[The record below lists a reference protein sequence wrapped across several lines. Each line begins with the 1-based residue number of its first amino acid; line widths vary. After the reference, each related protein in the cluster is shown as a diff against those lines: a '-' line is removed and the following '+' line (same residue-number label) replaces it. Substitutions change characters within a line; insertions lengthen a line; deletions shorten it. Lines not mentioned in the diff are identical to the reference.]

1 MDISYILDDL
11 NEVQRDAVTE
21 ELPYSLVLAGAG
33 SGKTKVITHK
43 VAWLSKVKNINP
55 LSLLTVTFTNKAAKE
70 MRGRI
75 ESILGEQLNQM
86 WCGTFHGLFHRMLKM
101 HWEEAGLIKSF
112 SILDGDDQNRIIKR
126 VIKKMNLDEA
136 TWQARQ
142 TQWFINKQKDE
153 GRRVAKLP
161 SKATYVEEKMAD
173 IYLEYQKTCEEEG
186 VVDFAEILLRSYEM
200 LNKNP
205 ELLLHYQKRFQHI
218 LVDEFQDTN
227 EIQYLLLKQL
237 VGKDGH
243 ITVVGDDDQSI
254 YSWRGAKSTNINRF
268 LKDFKG
274 VKTLKL
280 EQNYRSTTNILA
292 AANAVIRNNPER
304 LGKELWTEKEEGEL
318 IKVYRAFN
326 ERDEAKFIVDIIK
339 SWVEEGRN
347 LSECA
352 IIYRSNAQ
360 SRVLEDSILRAE
372 LPYRIYGGVRFYE
385 RLEIKNA
392 LSYAKLAVDNQNDAA
407 FERII
412 NVPSRGIGAKTMDQ
426 IRELA
431 RENALSLWGA
441 AKKLSESSG
450 PKVSN
455 ALKEFF
461 SVVDKISKIA
471 NKKEIEEFFEKLVD
485 LSGLKEFHG
494 KEPGEKGRSRV
505 ENLEEL
511 VSAAA
516 GFFSIGEDAD
526 DERSQLELFL
536 DQASLDAG
544 ENQAKENEDAIQ
556 MMTLHSSKGLEYPL
570 VFVAGCEE
578 GLFPHKRSVEDPRQL
593 AEERRLC
600 YVGMTRAM
608 ERLYLTYA
616 EVRNVFGVDGFSPA
630 SRFLKEIPEEF
641 KYEIRIASE
650 NISQAKSF
658 SPKIVGGTEHKVG
671 GFALGDRVGHP
682 SFGEGVIL
690 NYEGDGSNARVQVN
704 FDTEGTKWLVL
715 SFAKLDKIS

>member
-11 NEVQRDAVTE
+11 NPIQREAVTE

-43 VAWLSKVKNINP
+43 VAWLCKVKEINP
-55 LSLLTVTFTNKAAKE
+55 LSLMTVTFTNKAAKE

-101 HWEEAGLIKSF
+101 HWQEAGLAKSF
-112 SILDGDDQNRIIKR
+112 SILDGDDQNRVIKR
-126 VIKKMNLDEA
+126 VIKRMNLDEA
-136 TWQARQ
+136 TWQPRQ

-153 GRRVAKLP
+153 GRRIAKLP
-161 SKATYVEEKMAD
+161 NKATYVEEKMAD
-173 IYLEYQKTCEEEG
+173 IYLEYQKTCEEEN
-186 VVDFAEILLRSYEM
+186 VVDFAEILLRCYEM
-200 LNKNP
+200 LAKNP
-205 ELLLHYQKRFQHI
+205 KLLNHYQKRFQHI

-237 VGKDGH
+237 VGKEGEM
-243 ITVVGDDDQSI
+243 TVVGDDDQSI
-254 YSWRGAKSTNINRF
+254 YSWRGAKSSNINRF
-268 LKDFKG
+268 IKDFKG

-280 EQNYRSTTNILA
+280 EQNYRSTTNILS

-318 IKVYRAFN
+318 VKIYRAFN

-339 SWVEEGRN
+339 SWVDEGRN

-360 SRVLEDSILRAE
+360 SRILEDSILRAD

-392 LSYAKLAVDNQNDAA
+392 LAYAKLAIDQKNDAA

-412 NVPSRGIGAKTMDQ
+412 NIPTRGVGAKTMDQ
-426 IRELA
+426 IREIA
-431 RENALSLWGA
+431 REENSSLWIA
-441 AKKLSESSG
+441 AKTFADSAG
-450 PKVSN
+450 P
-455 ALKEFF
+455 
-461 SVVDKISKIA
+461 KIA
-471 NKKEIEEFFEKLVD
+471 NSLKTFFKLIENFSESAAKKEIEEFFENLIE
-485 LSGLKEFHG
+485 SSNLKNFHG

-516 GFFSIGEDAD
+516 GYFSIGEDAD

-544 ENQAKENEDAIQ
+544 ENQAEENEDAIQ
-556 MMTLHSSKGLEYPL
+556 MMTLHSSKGLEYAL
-570 VFVAGCEE
+570 VFIAGCEE
-578 GLFPHKRSVEDPRQL
+578 GLFPHKRSTEDPRQL

-616 EVRNVFGVDGFSPA
+616 EVRNVYGVDGFSPA

-641 KYEIRIASE
+641 KYEIRMASE
-650 NISQAKSF
+650 NINKSKSF
-658 SPKIVGGTEHKVG
+658 SPKIVGGTDHKVG

-704 FDTEGTKWLVL
+704 FDQEGTKWLVL
-715 SFAKLDKIS
+715 SFAKLNKI

>member
-11 NEVQRDAVTE
+11 NPIQREAVTE

-43 VAWLSKVKNINP
+43 VAWLCKVKEINP
-55 LSLLTVTFTNKAAKE
+55 LSLMTVTFTNKAAKE

-101 HWEEAGLIKSF
+101 HWQEAGLAKSF
-112 SILDGDDQNRIIKR
+112 SILDGDDQNRVIKR
-126 VIKKMNLDEA
+126 VIKRMNLDEA
-136 TWQARQ
+136 TWQPRQ

-153 GRRVAKLP
+153 GRRIAKLP

-173 IYLEYQKTCEEEG
+173 IYLEYQKTCEEEN
-186 VVDFAEILLRSYEM
+186 VIDFAEILLRCYEM
-200 LNKNP
+200 LAKNP
-205 ELLLHYQKRFQHI
+205 ELLNHYQKRFQHI

-237 VGKDGH
+237 VGKEGEM
-243 ITVVGDDDQSI
+243 TVVGDDDQSI
-254 YSWRGAKSTNINRF
+254 YSWRGAKSSNINRF
-268 LKDFKG
+268 IKDFKG

-280 EQNYRSTTNILA
+280 EQNYRSTTNILS

-318 IKVYRAFN
+318 VKIYRAFN

-339 SWVEEGRN
+339 SWVDEGRN

-360 SRVLEDSILRAE
+360 SRILEDSILRAD

-392 LSYAKLAVDNQNDAA
+392 LAYAKLAIDQKNDAA

-412 NVPSRGIGAKTMDQ
+412 NVPTRGVGAKTMDQ
-426 IRELA
+426 IREIA
-431 RENALSLWGA
+431 REENSSLWIA
-441 AKKLSESSG
+441 AKTFADSSG
-450 PKVSN
+450 PK
-455 ALKEFF
+455 
-461 SVVDKISKIA
+461 IA
-471 NKKEIEEFFEKLVD
+471 NSLKTFFKLIENFSESAAKKEIEEFFENLIE
-485 LSGLKEFHG
+485 SSNLKNFHG

-516 GFFSIGEDAD
+516 GYFSIGEDAD
-526 DERSQLELFL
+526 DERSQLELFV

-544 ENQAKENEDAIQ
+544 ENQAEENEDAIQ
-556 MMTLHSSKGLEYPL
+556 MMTLHSSKGLEYAL
-570 VFVAGCEE
+570 VFIAGCEE
-578 GLFPHKRSVEDPRQL
+578 GLFPHKRSAEDPRQL

-616 EVRNVFGVDGFSPA
+616 EVRNVYGVDGFSPA

-641 KYEIRIASE
+641 KYEIRMASE
-650 NISQAKSF
+650 NISKSKSF
-658 SPKIVGGTEHKVG
+658 SPKIVGGTDHKVG

-704 FDTEGTKWLVL
+704 FDQEGTKWLVL
-715 SFAKLDKIS
+715 SFAKLNKI

>member
-11 NEVQRDAVTE
+11 NPIQREAVTE

-43 VAWLSKVKNINP
+43 VAWLCKVKEINP
-55 LSLLTVTFTNKAAKE
+55 LSLMTVTFTNKAAKE

-101 HWEEAGLIKSF
+101 HWEEAGLVKSF
-112 SILDGDDQNRIIKR
+112 TILDGDDQNRVIKR

-136 TWQARQ
+136 TWQPRQ

-153 GRRVAKLP
+153 GRRIAKLP
-161 SKATYVEEKMAD
+161 NKATYVEEKMAD

-186 VVDFAEILLRSYEM
+186 VIDFAEILLRCHEM
-200 LNKNP
+200 LTKNP
-205 ELLLHYQKRFQHI
+205 DLLNHYQKRFQHI

-237 VGKDGH
+237 VGNEGQM
-243 ITVVGDDDQSI
+243 TVVGDDDQSI
-254 YSWRGAKSTNINRF
+254 YSWRGAKSSNINRF
-268 LKDFKG
+268 INDFKG

-280 EQNYRSTTNILA
+280 EQNYRSTTNILS

-318 IKVYRAFN
+318 VKIYRAFN

-339 SWVEEGRN
+339 SWMDEGRS

-360 SRVLEDSILRAE
+360 SRILEDSILRAE

-392 LSYAKLAVDNQNDAA
+392 LAYAKLALDQNNDTA

-412 NVPSRGIGAKTMDQ
+412 NVPTRGIGAKTMDQ
-426 IRELA
+426 IREAA
-431 RENALSLWGA
+431 REENSSLYVA
-441 AKKLSESSG
+441 AQSFANSSGPKIANSLKIFFELVEKLSES
-450 PKVSN
+450 
-455 ALKEFF
+455 AE
-461 SVVDKISKIA
+461 
-471 NKKEIEEFFEKLVD
+471 KKEIEGFFEELLNNTD
-485 LSGLKEFHG
+485 LKKFHG

-511 VSAAA
+511 ISAAA

-526 DERSQLELFL
+526 DERSQLEMFL

-556 MMTLHSSKGLEYPL
+556 MMTLHSSKGLEYSV

-578 GLFPHKRSVEDPRQL
+578 GLFPHKRSTEDPNQL

-616 EVRNVFGVDGFSPA
+616 EVRNVYGVDGFSPA
-630 SRFLKEIPEEF
+630 SRFLKEIPDEF
-641 KYEIRIASE
+641 KYEIRMASE
-650 NISQAKSF
+650 NISKSKSF
-658 SPKIVGGTEHKVG
+658 SPKIVGGTDYKVG

-704 FDTEGTKWLVL
+704 FDQEGTKWLVL
-715 SFAKLDKIS
+715 SFAKLNKI

>member
-11 NEVQRDAVTE
+11 NPIQREAVTE

-43 VAWLSKVKNINP
+43 VAWLCKVKEINP
-55 LSLLTVTFTNKAAKE
+55 LSLMTVTFTNKAAKE

-101 HWEEAGLIKSF
+101 HWQEAGLAKSF
-112 SILDGDDQNRIIKR
+112 SILDGDDQNRVIKR
-126 VIKKMNLDEA
+126 VIKRMNLDEA
-136 TWQARQ
+136 TWQPRQ

-153 GRRVAKLP
+153 GRRIAKLP
-161 SKATYVEEKMAD
+161 NKATYVEEKMAD
-173 IYLEYQKTCEEEG
+173 IYLEYQKTCEEEN
-186 VVDFAEILLRSYEM
+186 VVDFAEILLRCYEM
-200 LNKNP
+200 LAKNP
-205 ELLLHYQKRFQHI
+205 ELLNHYQKRFQHI

-237 VGKDGH
+237 VGKEGEM
-243 ITVVGDDDQSI
+243 TVVGDDDQSI
-254 YSWRGAKSTNINRF
+254 YSWRGAKSSNINRF
-268 LKDFKG
+268 IKDFKG

-280 EQNYRSTTNILA
+280 EQNYRSTTNILS

-318 IKVYRAFN
+318 VKIYRAFN

-339 SWVEEGRN
+339 SWVDEGRN

-360 SRVLEDSILRAE
+360 SRILEDSILRAD

-392 LSYAKLAVDNQNDAA
+392 LAYAKLAIDQKNDAA

-412 NVPSRGIGAKTMDQ
+412 NIPTRGVGAKTMDQ
-426 IRELA
+426 IREIA
-431 RENALSLWGA
+431 REENSSLWIA
-441 AKKLSESSG
+441 AKTFADSAG
-450 PKVSN
+450 P
-455 ALKEFF
+455 
-461 SVVDKISKIA
+461 KIA
-471 NKKEIEEFFEKLVD
+471 NSLKTFFKLIENFSESAAKKEIEEFFENLIE
-485 LSGLKEFHG
+485 SSNLKNFHG

-516 GFFSIGEDAD
+516 GYFSIGEDAD

-544 ENQAKENEDAIQ
+544 ENQAEENEDAIQ
-556 MMTLHSSKGLEYPL
+556 MMTLHSSKGLEYAL
-570 VFVAGCEE
+570 VFIAGCEE
-578 GLFPHKRSVEDPRQL
+578 GLFPHKRSTEDPRQL

-616 EVRNVFGVDGFSPA
+616 EVRNVYGVDGFSPA

-641 KYEIRIASE
+641 KYEIRMASE
-650 NISQAKSF
+650 NINKSKSF
-658 SPKIVGGTEHKVG
+658 SPKIVGGTDHKVG

-704 FDTEGTKWLVL
+704 FDQEGTKWLVL
-715 SFAKLDKIS
+715 SFAKLNKI

>member
-11 NEVQRDAVTE
+11 NPIQREAVTE

-43 VAWLSKVKNINP
+43 VAWLCKVKEINP
-55 LSLLTVTFTNKAAKE
+55 LSLMTVTFTNKAAKE

-101 HWEEAGLIKSF
+101 HWEEAGLVKSF
-112 SILDGDDQNRIIKR
+112 TILDGDDQNRVIKR

-136 TWQARQ
+136 TWQPRQ

-153 GRRVAKLP
+153 GRRIAKLP
-161 SKATYVEEKMAD
+161 NKATYVEEKMAD

-186 VVDFAEILLRSYEM
+186 VIDFAEILLRCHEM
-200 LNKNP
+200 LTKNP
-205 ELLLHYQKRFQHI
+205 DLLNHYQKRFQHI

-237 VGKDGH
+237 VGNEGQM
-243 ITVVGDDDQSI
+243 TVVGDDDQSI
-254 YSWRGAKSTNINRF
+254 YSWRGAKSSNINRF
-268 LKDFKG
+268 INDFKG

-280 EQNYRSTTNILA
+280 EQNYRSTTNILS

-318 IKVYRAFN
+318 VKIYRAFN

-339 SWVEEGRN
+339 SWMDEGRS

-360 SRVLEDSILRAE
+360 SRILEDSILRAE

-392 LSYAKLAVDNQNDAA
+392 LAYAKLALDQNNDTA

-412 NVPSRGIGAKTMDQ
+412 NVPTRGIGAKTMDQ
-426 IRELA
+426 IREAA
-431 RENALSLWGA
+431 REENSSLYVA
-441 AKKLSESSG
+441 AQSFANSSGPKIANSLKIFFELVEKLSES
-450 PKVSN
+450 
-455 ALKEFF
+455 AE
-461 SVVDKISKIA
+461 
-471 NKKEIEEFFEKLVD
+471 KKEIEGFFEELLNNTD
-485 LSGLKEFHG
+485 LKKFHG

-511 VSAAA
+511 ISAAA

-526 DERSQLELFL
+526 DERSQLEMFL

-556 MMTLHSSKGLEYPL
+556 MMTLHSSKGLEYSV

-578 GLFPHKRSVEDPRQL
+578 GLFPHKRSTEDPKQL

-616 EVRNVFGVDGFSPA
+616 EVRNVYGVDGFSPA
-630 SRFLKEIPEEF
+630 SRFLKEIPDEF
-641 KYEIRIASE
+641 KYEIRMASE
-650 NISQAKSF
+650 NISKSKSF
-658 SPKIVGGTEHKVG
+658 SPKIVGGTDHKVG

-704 FDTEGTKWLVL
+704 FDQEGTKWLVL
-715 SFAKLDKIS
+715 SFAKLNKI

>member
-1 MDISYILDDL
+1 
-11 NEVQRDAVTE
+11 
-21 ELPYSLVLAGAG
+21 
-33 SGKTKVITHK
+33 
-43 VAWLSKVKNINP
+43 
-55 LSLLTVTFTNKAAKE
+55 
-70 MRGRI
+70 
-75 ESILGEQLNQM
+75 
-86 WCGTFHGLFHRMLKM
+86 
-101 HWEEAGLIKSF
+101 
-112 SILDGDDQNRIIKR
+112 
-126 VIKKMNLDEA
+126 MNLDEA
-136 TWQARQ
+136 TWQPRQ

-153 GRRVAKLP
+153 GRRIAKLP
-161 SKATYVEEKMAD
+161 NKATYVEEKMAD

-186 VVDFAEILLRSYEM
+186 VIDFAEILLRCHEM
-200 LNKNP
+200 LTKNP
-205 ELLLHYQKRFQHI
+205 DLLNHYQKRFQHI

-237 VGKDGH
+237 VGNEGQM
-243 ITVVGDDDQSI
+243 TVVGDDDQSI
-254 YSWRGAKSTNINRF
+254 YSWRGAKSSNINRF
-268 LKDFKG
+268 INDFKG

-280 EQNYRSTTNILA
+280 EQNYRSTTNILS

-318 IKVYRAFN
+318 VKIYRAFN

-339 SWVEEGRN
+339 SWMDEGRS

-360 SRVLEDSILRAE
+360 SRILEDSILRAE

-392 LSYAKLAVDNQNDAA
+392 LAYAKLALDQNNDTA

-412 NVPSRGIGAKTMDQ
+412 NVPTRGIGAKTMDQ
-426 IRELA
+426 IREAA
-431 RENALSLWGA
+431 REENSSLYVA
-441 AKKLSESSG
+441 AQSFANSSGPKIANSLKIFFELVEKLSES
-450 PKVSN
+450 
-455 ALKEFF
+455 AE
-461 SVVDKISKIA
+461 
-471 NKKEIEEFFEKLVD
+471 KKEIEGFFEELLNNTD
-485 LSGLKEFHG
+485 LKKFHG

-511 VSAAA
+511 ISAAA

-526 DERSQLELFL
+526 DERSQLEMFL

-556 MMTLHSSKGLEYPL
+556 MMTLHSSKGLEYSV

-578 GLFPHKRSVEDPRQL
+578 GLFPHKRSTEDPKQL

-616 EVRNVFGVDGFSPA
+616 EVRNVYGVDGFSPA
-630 SRFLKEIPEEF
+630 SRFLKEIPDEF
-641 KYEIRIASE
+641 KYEIRMASE
-650 NISQAKSF
+650 NISKSKSF
-658 SPKIVGGTEHKVG
+658 SPKIVGGTDHKVG

-704 FDTEGTKWLVL
+704 FDQEGTKWLVL
-715 SFAKLDKIS
+715 SFAKLNKI

>member
-11 NEVQRDAVTE
+11 NPIQREAVTE

-43 VAWLSKVKNINP
+43 VAWLCKVKEINP
-55 LSLLTVTFTNKAAKE
+55 LSLMTVTFTNKAAKE

-101 HWEEAGLIKSF
+101 HWQEAGLAKSF
-112 SILDGDDQNRIIKR
+112 SILDGDDQNRVIKR
-126 VIKKMNLDEA
+126 VIKRMNLDKA
-136 TWQARQ
+136 TWQPRQ

-153 GRRVAKLP
+153 GRRIAKLP
-161 SKATYVEEKMAD
+161 NKATYVEEKMAD

-186 VVDFAEILLRSYEM
+186 VVDFAEILLRCHEM
-200 LNKNP
+200 LTKNP
-205 ELLLHYQKRFQHI
+205 ELLSHYQKRFQHI

-237 VGKDGH
+237 VGKEGEM
-243 ITVVGDDDQSI
+243 TVVGDDDQSI
-254 YSWRGAKSTNINRF
+254 YSWRGAKSSNINRF
-268 LKDFKG
+268 IKDFKE

-280 EQNYRSTTNILA
+280 EQNYRSTTNILS

-318 IKVYRAFN
+318 VKIYRAFN

-339 SWVEEGRN
+339 SWLDEGRN

-360 SRVLEDSILRAE
+360 SRILEDSILRAD

-392 LSYAKLAVDNQNDAA
+392 LAYAKLAIDHENDTA

-412 NVPSRGIGAKTMDQ
+412 NVPTRGVGAKTMDQ
-426 IRELA
+426 IREIA
-431 RENALSLWGA
+431 REENSSLWIA
-441 AKKLSESSG
+441 AKTFADSAG
-450 PKVSN
+450 P
-455 ALKEFF
+455 
-461 SVVDKISKIA
+461 KIA
-471 NKKEIEEFFEKLVD
+471 NSLKTFFKLIENFSESAAKKEIEEFFENLIE
-485 LSGLKEFHG
+485 SSNLKNFHG

-544 ENQAKENEDAIQ
+544 ENQAEENEDAIQ
-556 MMTLHSSKGLEYPL
+556 MMTLHSSKGLEYAL
-570 VFVAGCEE
+570 VFIAGCEE
-578 GLFPHKRSVEDPRQL
+578 GLFPHKRSAEDPRQL

-616 EVRNVFGVDGFSPA
+616 EVRNVYGVDGFSPA

-641 KYEIRIASE
+641 KYEIRMASE
-650 NISQAKSF
+650 NISKSKSF
-658 SPKIVGGTEHKVG
+658 SPKIVGGTDHKVG
-671 GFALGDRVGHP
+671 GFSLGDRVGHP

-704 FDTEGTKWLVL
+704 FDQEGTKWLVL
-715 SFAKLDKIS
+715 SFAKLNKI

>member
-11 NEVQRDAVTE
+11 NPIQREAVTE

-43 VAWLSKVKNINP
+43 VAWLCKVKEINP
-55 LSLLTVTFTNKAAKE
+55 LSLMTVTFTNKAAKE

-101 HWEEAGLIKSF
+101 HWEEAGLVKSF
-112 SILDGDDQNRIIKR
+112 TILDGDDQNRVIKR

-136 TWQARQ
+136 TWQPRQ

-153 GRRVAKLP
+153 GRRIAKLP
-161 SKATYVEEKMAD
+161 NKATYVEEKMAD

-186 VVDFAEILLRSYEM
+186 VIDFAEILLRCHEM
-200 LNKNP
+200 LTKNP
-205 ELLLHYQKRFQHI
+205 DLLNHYQKRFQHI

-237 VGKDGH
+237 VGNEGQM
-243 ITVVGDDDQSI
+243 TVVGDDDQSI
-254 YSWRGAKSTNINRF
+254 YSWRGAKSSNINRF
-268 LKDFKG
+268 INDFKG

-280 EQNYRSTTNILA
+280 EQNYRSTTNILS

-318 IKVYRAFN
+318 VKIYRAFN

-339 SWVEEGRN
+339 SWMDEGRS

-360 SRVLEDSILRAE
+360 SRILEDSILRAE

-392 LSYAKLAVDNQNDAA
+392 LAYAKLALDQNNDTA

-412 NVPSRGIGAKTMDQ
+412 NVPTRGIGAKTMDQ
-426 IRELA
+426 IREAA
-431 RENALSLWGA
+431 REENSSLYVA
-441 AKKLSESSG
+441 AQSFANSSG
-450 PKVSN
+450 PK
-455 ALKEFF
+455 
-461 SVVDKISKIA
+461 IA
-471 NKKEIEEFFEKLVD
+471 NSLKIFFELVEKLAESAEKKEIEGFFEELLNNTD
-485 LSGLKEFHG
+485 LKKFHG

-511 VSAAA
+511 ISAAA

-526 DERSQLELFL
+526 DERSQLEMFL

-556 MMTLHSSKGLEYPL
+556 MMTLHSSKGLEYSV

-578 GLFPHKRSVEDPRQL
+578 GLFPHKRSTEDPKQL

-616 EVRNVFGVDGFSPA
+616 EVRNVYGVDGFSPA
-630 SRFLKEIPEEF
+630 SRFLKEIPDEF
-641 KYEIRIASE
+641 KYEIRMASE
-650 NISQAKSF
+650 NISKSKSF
-658 SPKIVGGTEHKVG
+658 SPKIVGGTDHKVG

-704 FDTEGTKWLVL
+704 FDQEGTKWLVL
-715 SFAKLDKIS
+715 SFAKLNKI

>member
-11 NEVQRDAVTE
+11 NSIQREAVTE

-43 VAWLSKVKNINP
+43 VAWLCKVKEINP
-55 LSLLTVTFTNKAAKE
+55 LSLMTVTFTNKAAKE

-101 HWEEAGLIKSF
+101 HWEEAGLVKSF
-112 SILDGDDQNRIIKR
+112 TILDGDDQNRVIKR

-136 TWQARQ
+136 TWQPRQ

-153 GRRVAKLP
+153 GRRIAKLP
-161 SKATYVEEKMAD
+161 NKATYVEEKMAD

-186 VVDFAEILLRSYEM
+186 VIDFAEILLRCHEM
-200 LNKNP
+200 LTKNP
-205 ELLLHYQKRFQHI
+205 NLLNHYQKRFQHI

-237 VGKDGH
+237 VGNEGQM
-243 ITVVGDDDQSI
+243 TVVGDDDQSI
-254 YSWRGAKSTNINRF
+254 YSWRGAKSSNINRF
-268 LKDFKG
+268 INDFKG

-280 EQNYRSTTNILA
+280 EQNYRSTTNILS

-318 IKVYRAFN
+318 VKIYRAFN

-339 SWVEEGRN
+339 SWMDEGRS

-360 SRVLEDSILRAE
+360 SRILEDSILRAE

-392 LSYAKLAVDNQNDAA
+392 LAYAKLALDQNNDTA

-412 NVPSRGIGAKTMDQ
+412 NVPTRGIGAKTMDQ
-426 IRELA
+426 IREAA
-431 RENALSLWGA
+431 REENSSLYVA
-441 AKKLSESSG
+441 AQNFANSSGPKIANSLKIFFELVEKLSES
-450 PKVSN
+450 
-455 ALKEFF
+455 AE
-461 SVVDKISKIA
+461 
-471 NKKEIEEFFEKLVD
+471 KKEIEGFFEELLDNTD
-485 LSGLKEFHG
+485 LKKFHG

-511 VSAAA
+511 ISAAA

-526 DERSQLELFL
+526 DERSQLEMFL

-556 MMTLHSSKGLEYPL
+556 MMTLHSSKGLEYSV

-578 GLFPHKRSVEDPRQL
+578 GLFPHKRSTEDPKQL

-616 EVRNVFGVDGFSPA
+616 EVRNVYGVDGFSPA
-630 SRFLKEIPEEF
+630 SRFLKEIPDEF
-641 KYEIRIASE
+641 KYEIRMASE
-650 NISQAKSF
+650 NISKSKSF
-658 SPKIVGGTEHKVG
+658 SPKIVGGTDHKVG

-704 FDTEGTKWLVL
+704 FDQEGTKWLVL
-715 SFAKLDKIS
+715 SFAKLNKI

>member
-1 MDISYILDDL
+1 M
-11 NEVQRDAVTE
+11 Q
-21 ELPYSLVLAGAG
+21 
-33 SGKTKVITHK
+33 
-43 VAWLSKVKNINP
+43 
-55 LSLLTVTFTNKAAKE
+55 
-70 MRGRI
+70 
-75 ESILGEQLNQM
+75 
-86 WCGTFHGLFHRMLKM
+86 
-101 HWEEAGLIKSF
+101 
-112 SILDGDDQNRIIKR
+112 
-126 VIKKMNLDEA
+126 
-136 TWQARQ
+136 
-142 TQWFINKQKDE
+142 
-153 GRRVAKLP
+153 
-161 SKATYVEEKMAD
+161 
-173 IYLEYQKTCEEEG
+173 
-186 VVDFAEILLRSYEM
+186 
-200 LNKNP
+200 
-205 ELLLHYQKRFQHI
+205 
-218 LVDEFQDTN
+218 
-227 EIQYLLLKQL
+227 
-237 VGKDGH
+237 
-243 ITVVGDDDQSI
+243 
-254 YSWRGAKSTNINRF
+254 
-268 LKDFKG
+268 
-274 VKTLKL
+274 
-280 EQNYRSTTNILA
+280 
-292 AANAVIRNNPER
+292 
-304 LGKELWTEKEEGEL
+304 
-318 IKVYRAFN
+318 
-326 ERDEAKFIVDIIK
+326 
-339 SWVEEGRN
+339 
-347 LSECA
+347 
-352 IIYRSNAQ
+352 
-360 SRVLEDSILRAE
+360 
-372 LPYRIYGGVRFYE
+372 
-385 RLEIKNA
+385 
-392 LSYAKLAVDNQNDAA
+392 KLAVDNQNDAA